1 MGFPIKYETDEE
13 RLAAIRHSKN
23 NYSNKPFTCSQ
34 CGVTILLGNKHK
46 HGNTKKHRRNVKKMY
61 QYAENRLNIGVNQV

>member
-23 NYSNKPFTCSQ
+23 NYSNKPFTCSH

-46 HGNTKKHRRNVKKMY
+46 HRNTRNIEEMY
-61 QYAENRLNIGVNQV
+61 HHSEYRLSIGVNQV

>member
-23 NYSNKPFTCSQ
+23 NYSNKPFTCSH
-34 CGVTILLGNKHK
+34 CCVTILLGNKHK
-46 HGNTKKHRRNVKKMY
+46 HRNTRKHRENV
-61 QYAENRLNIGVNQV
+61 AAC

>member
-23 NYSNKPFTCSQ
+23 NYSNKPFHLFALWCDYSS
-34 CGVTILLGNKHK
+34 
-46 HGNTKKHRRNVKKMY
+46 R
-61 QYAENRLNIGVNQV
+61 